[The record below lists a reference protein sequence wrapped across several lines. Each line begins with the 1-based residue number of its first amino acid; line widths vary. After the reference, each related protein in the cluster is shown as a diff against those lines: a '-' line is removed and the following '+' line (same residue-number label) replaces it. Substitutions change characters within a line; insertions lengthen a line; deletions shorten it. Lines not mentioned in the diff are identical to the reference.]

1 MKNLIV
7 GIVAFVLTFAI
18 ALNSFSQDK
27 QKVVEVT
34 GNATIEVQPDIMNWE
49 IRVQDDSNDLQSAK
63 NNNEAS
69 TGKILSMLKE
79 YGVKEEKIS
88 TSGLRFTKNYY
99 YDAKSKKY
107 SVTNTVWFSTSDFSI
122 YDKVSDFSVTMDNV
136 FINNTVL
143 SSSKEIETRKQ
154 ARVNALKAAKEK
166 AEMMAAVYGKVIGDP
181 IMISEEY
188 SSPYFSAQL
197 NNVMSMDENQR
208 SGDLSTFSKGVITI
222 SARVKVVFELK

>member
-1 MKNLIV
+1 MKNIIY
-7 GIVAFVLTFAI
+7 GIVAVIFTFTI
-18 ALNSFSQDK
+18 TLNSFSQEK
-27 QKVVEVT
+27 PKVVEVS
-34 GNATIEVQPDIMNWE
+34 GNATIEVQPDIMSWE
-49 IRVQDDSNDLQSAK
+49 IRIQDDSNDLQSAK

-69 TGKILSMLKE
+69 TGKLLMALKE

-99 YDAKSKKY
+99 YDSKSKKF

-143 SSSKEIETRKQ
+143 SSSKEIETRKE

-181 IMISEEY
+181 IMITEEY
-188 SSPYFSAQL
+188 SSPYFSTQM
-197 NNVMSMDENQR
+197 NNVLSMGDYQGN
-208 SGDLSTFSKGVITI
+208 SDLSTFSKGVITI
-222 SARVKVVFELK
+222 SAKVKVIFELK